1 MITGKFTYNL
11 ISISK
16 VQLDDTNWS
25 FPVQIVKE
33 DTVPL
38 VLRRNDGT
46 RRLLK
51 MEVRGFEEGSR
62 FIVVFRL
69 GSTRGPIRYLI
80 NLFLVTVT
88 GSVTSSF

>member
-1 MITGKFTYNL
+1 M
-11 ISISK
+11 SILK
-16 VQLDDTNWS
+16 VRLDDTNWS
-25 FPVQIVKE
+25 FPIQIVKE

-46 RRLLK
+46 RRFLK
-51 MEVRGFEEGSR
+51 MEIRGFEEGSR

-80 NLFLVTVT
+80 NLALVTVA
-88 GSVTSSF
+88 GLLLQASD